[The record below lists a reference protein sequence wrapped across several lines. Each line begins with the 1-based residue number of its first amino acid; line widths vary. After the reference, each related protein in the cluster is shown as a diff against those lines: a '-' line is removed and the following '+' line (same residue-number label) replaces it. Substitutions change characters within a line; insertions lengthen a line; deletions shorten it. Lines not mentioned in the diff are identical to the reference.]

1 MPEAD
6 APEEEVAVGADRDGE
21 IEPDPTRPGA
31 VPCPPAEDDVERA
44 PSDETDPE
52 FWVCPRE
59 KIESE
64 PSASRALAEA
74 AEAARPPGG

>member
-6 APEEEVAVGADRDGE
+6 APEEAAVGADSDGE
-21 IEPDPTRPGA
+21 IEPDPILPGA

-52 FWVCPRE
+52 FWLCPRE

-64 PSASRALAEA
+64 PNASTALAEA
-74 AEAARPPGG
+74 ADATRPLGG